1 MQAASD
7 FSDVFGRLRITVV
20 RFVPTYDVVH
30 QMLPVR
36 VDESS
41 LAHCEFGDHELREVT
56 EMNLIAAQQQHQLAS
71 DVRQH
76 MGME

>member
-1 MQAASD
+1 M
-7 FSDVFGRLRITVV
+7 FTVLGLG
-20 RFVPTYDVVH
+20 
-30 QMLPVR
+30 MGLR

-41 LAHCEFGDHELREVT
+41 LAHGEFGDHELREVT